1 MVVVKRVFSE
11 HFERPL
17 EKNW

>member
-1 MVVVKRVFSE
+1 MVVVKRVFGE